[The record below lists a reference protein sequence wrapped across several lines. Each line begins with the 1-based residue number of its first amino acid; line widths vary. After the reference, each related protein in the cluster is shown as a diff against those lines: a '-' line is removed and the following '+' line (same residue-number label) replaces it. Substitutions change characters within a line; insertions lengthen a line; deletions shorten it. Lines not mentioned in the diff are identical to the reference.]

1 MTPLVLVTSVVS
13 SFSVDRESKYYQTEE
28 SLSFLLNFDTNKQ
41 QVILKIIFEEI
52 SKQKKM
58 AVK

>member
-13 SFSVDRESKYYQTEE
+13 SFSVDKESKHYQTEE
-28 SLSFLLNFDTNKQ
+28 SLSFLLNFNTNK

-58 AVK
+58 AIK